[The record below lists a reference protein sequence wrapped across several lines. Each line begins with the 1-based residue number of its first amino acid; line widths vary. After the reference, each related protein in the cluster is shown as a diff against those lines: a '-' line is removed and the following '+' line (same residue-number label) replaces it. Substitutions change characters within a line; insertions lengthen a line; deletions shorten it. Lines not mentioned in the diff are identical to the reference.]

1 MEALQVSLNARPH
14 TNTLLICNPIKH
26 GPEIGK
32 HMQMKDLSPEK
43 DVGVKS
49 VIVNV

>member
-1 MEALQVSLNARPH
+1 MMEALQFSLNAP
-14 TNTLLICNPIKH
+14 LICNPIKH

-43 DVGVKS
+43 DIEVKKCDC
-49 VIVNV
+49 